1 MPNVYRHKEENVEEK
16 IRLNKFLSEAGIC
29 SRRKADEYIAAGKV
43 TVDGEIA
50 QTGMKVL
57 KNQKIEIEGVT
68 AKKEEEFILL
78 AFYKPKGIV
87 CTTSKKDKD
96 NIIDFIHYPKR
107 IFPVGR
113 LDKDSEGLLLLT
125 NDGEFMNYI
134 LKARHFHEKEYV
146 VRVDREITPQFIR
159 RMSKGVPI
167 LDTVTRECKV
177 WKTGKQE
184 FHIVLTQGLN
194 RQIRRMCEAV
204 GYQVRDLKRIRI
216 MNYRMENL
224 KSGQY
229 KKISQKEAK
238 HFFDYDKKTY
248 TQKQ

>member
-1 MPNVYRHKEENVEEK
+1 MEEK

-29 SRRKADEYIAAGKV
+29 SRRKADEYIEAGKV
-43 TVDGEIA
+43 TVDGKIA
-50 QTGMKVL
+50 QTGMRVSQ
-57 KNQKIEIEGVT
+57 NQKIEVEGMM

-78 AFYKPKGIV
+78 AFNKPKGVV
-87 CTTSKKDKD
+87 CTASKKDKD
-96 NIIDFIHYPKR
+96 NVVDFIRYPKR

-134 LKARHFHEKEYV
+134 LRARHFHEKEYV
-146 VRVDREITPQFIR
+146 VRVDREITPHFIK
-159 RMSKGVPI
+159 RMSQGVPI

-204 GYQVRDLKRIRI
+204 GYQVRDLRRIRI

-224 KSGQY
+224 KLGQY
-229 KKISQKEAK
+229 KKISKREAK
-238 HFFDYDKKTY
+238 KFFDYT
-248 TQKQ
+248 

>member
-1 MPNVYRHKEENVEEK
+1 MQNARRRKEEKVEEK

-29 SRRKADEYIAAGKV
+29 SRRKADEYIEAGKV
-43 TVDGEIA
+43 MVDGKVA
-50 QTGMKVL
+50 QMGMRVS
-57 KNQKIEIEGVT
+57 KNQKIEVEGVT

-78 AFYKPKGIV
+78 AFNKPKGIV
-87 CTTSKKDKD
+87 CTASKKDRD
-96 NIIDFIHYPKR
+96 NVIDFIHYPKR

-146 VRVDREITPQFIR
+146 VRVDREITPHFIK
-159 RMSKGVPI
+159 RMSQGVPI

-177 WKTGKQE
+177 WKSGKQE

-224 KSGQY
+224 KLGQY
-229 KKISQKEAK
+229 KKISKREAK
-238 HFFDYDKKTY
+238 KFFDYCEESC
-248 TQKQ
+248 QVEE

>member
-1 MPNVYRHKEENVEEK
+1 MQNAHRRKEGKVEEK

-29 SRRKADEYIAAGKV
+29 SRRKADEYIEAGKV
-43 TVDGEIA
+43 TVDGKVA
-50 QTGMKVL
+50 QMGMQVS
-57 KNQKIEIEGVT
+57 KNQKIEVEGVT

-78 AFYKPKGIV
+78 AFNKPKGIV
-87 CTTSKKDKD
+87 CTASKKDKD
-96 NIIDFIHYPKR
+96 NVVDFIHYPKR
-107 IFPVGR
+107 VFPVGR

-146 VRVDREITPQFIR
+146 VRVDREITPRFIK
-159 RMSKGVPI
+159 RMSQGVPI

-177 WKTGKQE
+177 WKSGKQE
-184 FHIVLTQGLN
+184 FHIILTQGLN

-204 GYQVRDLKRIRI
+204 GYEVRDLKRIRI

-224 KSGQY
+224 KLGQY
-229 KKISQKEAK
+229 KKISKKEAK
-238 HFFDYDKKTY
+238 KFFDYCEKSC
-248 TQKQ
+248 Q

>member
-1 MPNVYRHKEENVEEK
+1 MQNAHRRKEEKVEEK

-29 SRRKADEYIAAGKV
+29 SRRKADEYIEAGKV
-43 TVDGEIA
+43 TVDGKVA
-50 QTGMKVL
+50 QMGMQVS
-57 KNQKIEIEGVT
+57 KNQKIEVEGVT
-68 AKKEEEFILL
+68 ARKEEEFILL
-78 AFYKPKGIV
+78 AFNKPKGIV
-87 CTTSKKDKD
+87 CTASKKDKD
-96 NIIDFIHYPKR
+96 NVVDFIHYPKR

-146 VRVDREITPQFIR
+146 VRVDREITPRFIK
-159 RMSKGVPI
+159 RMSQGVPI

-177 WKTGKQE
+177 WKSGKQE

-224 KSGQY
+224 KLGQY
-229 KKISQKEAK
+229 KKISKREAK
-238 HFFDYDKKTY
+238 KFFDYCEESCQVD
-248 TQKQ
+248 

>member
-1 MPNVYRHKEENVEEK
+1 MEEK

-29 SRRKADEYIAAGKV
+29 SRRKADEYIEAGKV
-43 TVDGEIA
+43 TVDGKVA
-50 QTGMKVL
+50 TMGMKVS
-57 KNQKIEIEGVT
+57 KNQKVEVEGVK

-78 AFYKPKGIV
+78 AFNKPKGIV
-87 CTTSKKDKD
+87 CTASKQDKD
-96 NIIDFIHYPKR
+96 NVVDFIHYPKR

-125 NDGEFMNYI
+125 NDGEFMNHI

-146 VRVDREITPQFIR
+146 VRVDREITPQFIK

-204 GYQVRDLKRIRI
+204 GYQVRYLKIIRI

-224 KSGQY
+224 KVGQY
-229 KKISQKEAK
+229 KMISKREAK
-238 HFFDYDKKTY
+238 KLFDYDY
-248 TQKQ
+248 NDEP